1 MENKELRE
9 KISKAIAKEF
19 EKDEETFELDAE
31 LKTTLDL
38 DSLSMVDLVALVEQK
53 SGVTIGTE
61 DVKRIKTFKDLF
73 EYIESH
79 VDK

>member
-31 LKTTLDL
+31 LKSTLEL
-38 DSLSMVDLVALVEQK
+38 DSLSLVDLVAIVEEK
-53 SGVTIGTE
+53 TGVTIANE
-61 DVKRIKTFKDLF
+61 DIKNIKTFRDLYEF
-73 EYIESH
+73 VESH
-79 VDK
+79 V

>member
-31 LKTTLDL
+31 LKPTLEL
-38 DSLSMVDLVALVEQK
+38 DSLSLVDLVAIVEEK
-53 SGVTIGTE
+53 TGVTIANE
-61 DVKRIKTFKDLF
+61 DIKNIKTFRDLYEF
-73 EYIESH
+73 VESH
-79 VDK
+79 V

>member
-31 LKTTLDL
+31 LKPTLEL
-38 DSLSMVDLVALVEQK
+38 DRLSLVDLVAIVEEK
-53 SGVTIGTE
+53 TGVTIANE
-61 DVKRIKTFKDLF
+61 DIKNIKTFRDLYEF
-73 EYIESH
+73 VESH
-79 VDK
+79 V